1 MKVGLMLAQ
10 SPGGGD
16 GGSWSEISALA
27 RLAEEG
33 GADSLW
39 VSDHLLYRPGDG
51 TEAGYHEAWTLLAA
65 LAATTSRVEIGALV
79 LATSFRPPGLLA
91 RMTATLDDVAG
102 GRLIL
107 GLGCGWHEPE
117 YSAFG
122 YPFDHRVGRFDE
134 QLQVIVPLLR
144 GERVTLDGRWTKV
157 EDAVLLPPPR
167 QPPTRVLVA
176 AKGRRMLR
184 LTARYADLWQT
195 AWFGLPDERWR
206 QRRTDFL
213 EACAVEGRDP
223 AAVGVTVGVEVG
235 SPPGDGPYAALRLD
249 TTTIAEG
256 LAAWREEG
264 VDHVQIALAQATSA
278 TFATCLEAIDRFR
291 D

>member
-27 RLAEEG
+27 RLAEDG

-39 VSDHLLYRPGDG
+39 VSDHFLYRPGDG
-51 TEAGYHEAWTLLAA
+51 TEAGYHEAWTLLSA

-117 YSAFG
+117 YTAFG
-122 YPFDHRVGRFDE
+122 YPFDHRVGRFEE

-144 GERVTLDGRWTKV
+144 GERVTLDGRWTRV

-167 QPPTRVLVA
+167 RPPTRVLVA
-176 AKGRRMLR
+176 AKGQRMLR

-206 QRRTDFL
+206 RRHSAFL

-223 AAVGVTVGVEVG
+223 AAVGLTVGVEVG
-235 SPPGDGPYAALRLD
+235 SPPGDGPSTALRLD
-249 TTTIAEG
+249 ATAIAEG

-264 VDHVQIALAQATSA
+264 VEHVQIALTEATAA
-278 TFATCLEAIDRFR
+278 TFETCLEAIDRLHG
-291 D
+291 

>member
-16 GGSWSEISALA
+16 GGSWSEISELA

-51 TEAGYHEAWTLLAA
+51 TEAGYHEAWTLLSA

-117 YSAFG
+117 YTAFG

-134 QLQVIVPLLR
+134 QLQVIVR
-144 GERVTLDGRWTKV
+144 CS
-157 EDAVLLPPPR
+157 
-167 QPPTRVLVA
+167 A
-176 AKGRRMLR
+176 ASG
-184 LTARYADLWQT
+184 
-195 AWFGLPDERWR
+195 
-206 QRRTDFL
+206 
-213 EACAVEGRDP
+213 
-223 AAVGVTVGVEVG
+223 
-235 SPPGDGPYAALRLD
+235 
-249 TTTIAEG
+249 
-256 LAAWREEG
+256 
-264 VDHVQIALAQATSA
+264 
-278 TFATCLEAIDRFR
+278 
-291 D
+291 

>member
-27 RLAEEG
+27 RLAEDG

-39 VSDHLLYRPGDG
+39 VSDHFLYRPGDG
-51 TEAGYHEAWTLLAA
+51 TEVGYHEAWTLLSA

-117 YSAFG
+117 YTAFG

-144 GERVTLDGRWTKV
+144 GERVTLAGRWTNV

-167 QPPTRVLVA
+167 RPPTRILVA

-184 LTARYADLWQT
+184 LAARYADLWQT
-195 AWFGLPDERWR
+195 AWFGLPDDRWR
-206 QRRTDFL
+206 QRHSDFV
-213 EACAVEGRDP
+213 EACGAEGRDP
-223 AAVGVTVGVEVG
+223 ATVGLTVGVEVG
-235 SPPGDGPYAALRLD
+235 SPPGDGPYTALRLD
-249 TTTIAEG
+249 ATSIAEG

-264 VDHVQIALAQATSA
+264 IGHVQIGLAKATAA
-278 TFATCLEAIDRFR
+278 TFETCLEAIDRLR